1 MARKKIER
9 CSLTIRLPK
18 DLYDKLVEIAKER
31 GIDLTPMIYQLLN
44 RGINVEREMEHLF
57 FDRFKS

>member
-1 MARKKIER
+1 MARTKIER
-9 CSLTIRLPK
+9 CVLTIRLPK
-18 DLYDKLVEIAKER
+18 DLYEKIVQIAKER

-44 RGINVEREMEHLF
+44 RGYKIEREMERLF